1 MKKIMLLVLAMMF
14 VLVTGVVFAHSV
26 QKVTLPEDAQKLS
39 DLIPSM
45 GEHWANPK
53 DLPIGPIYLVH
64 DGEVIGMEYMFTV
77 DLMKEARIAT
87 PEGELA
93 FRYLPEL
100 PVEAWI
106 DHVEIEYMSHG
117 HEGFDVPHF
126 DIHFYLVNPEERHK
140 KLVPHT
146 H

>member
-1 MKKIMLLVLAMMF
+1 MKKTVLFVLVIVF

-39 DLIPSM
+39 DLVPSM

-53 DLPIGPIYLVH
+53 NLPIGPIYLVH
-64 DGEVIGMEYMFTV
+64 DGEVIGMEYMFT
-77 DLMKEARIAT
+77 
-87 PEGELA
+87 
-93 FRYLPEL
+93 FRHLPEL

-126 DIHFYLVNPEERHK
+126 DIHLYLVNPEERHK

>member
-1 MKKIMLLVLAMMF
+1 MKKTMLLALAMAF
-14 VLVTGVVFAHSV
+14 VLVAGFGFAKSPG
-26 QKVTLPEDAQKLS
+26 KVTLPEDAQKLS
-39 DLIPSM
+39 DLVPGM
-45 GEHWANPK
+45 GEHWANPN

-77 DLMKEARIAT
+77 ELMKEGRMAT
-87 PEGELA
+87 PEGEVA
-93 FRYLPEL
+93 FRHLPEL
-100 PVEAWI
+100 PVDAWI

-126 DIHFYLVNPEERHK
+126 DVHLYLVNPEERHQ